1 MLFNPE
7 ESIEFQGNT
16 GPFIQYTHARIAA
29 ILRKAAEMDISSE
42 VTTFPDKAALHETEA
57 EVIVH
62 LSGYEKMVQD
72 AANLFAPSIVAQYA
86 YDLAKAYN
94 RFYTEVSIFQ
104 ETDQQARS
112 FRIALSGQVAKT
124 IKKAMGLL
132 GIQVPDRM

>member
-1 MLFNPE
+1 M
-7 ESIEFQGNT
+7 
-16 GPFIQYTHARIAA
+16 Y
-29 ILRKAAEMDISSE
+29 
-42 VTTFPDKAALHETEA
+42 
-57 EVIVH
+57 
-62 LSGYEKMVQD
+62 
-72 AANLFAPSIVAQYA
+72 APSVIGQFA
-86 YDLAKAYN
+86 YELAKTYN